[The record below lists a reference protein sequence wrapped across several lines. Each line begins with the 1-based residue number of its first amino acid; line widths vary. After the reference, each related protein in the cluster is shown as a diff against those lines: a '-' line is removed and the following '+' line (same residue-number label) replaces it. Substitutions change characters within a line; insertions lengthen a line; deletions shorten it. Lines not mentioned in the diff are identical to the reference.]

1 MSDPNDFQEE
11 MKRFKKQFE
20 GVNKQFPGFGKFG
33 GVFVILILVLIGTF
47 SSFYTV
53 EPDEEAVV
61 LRFGRYTGS
70 PKPPG
75 LHFKVPFGVDKVIKV
90 QTKRVLQEEFGFRT
104 NTISRRSSTSYSAR
118 NYDLESL
125 MLTGDLNVAD
135 VEWVVQYQISDPYNF
150 LFRTSSPIINI
161 RDVAESIMRRVVGD
175 RTVTEILTTGRKEI
189 AGLAKELM
197 QEVLNKYELGNKCR
211 HCKAS
216 RCKPT

>member
-1 MSDPNDFQEE
+1 

-20 GVNKQFPGFGKFG
+20 GVNKQLPGFGKFG

-104 NTISRRSSTSYSAR
+104 NTISRAVF
-118 NYDLESL
+118 NK
-125 MLTGDLNVAD
+125 
-135 VEWVVQYQISDPYNF
+135 
-150 LFRTSSPIINI
+150 LFS
-161 RDVAESIMRRVVGD
+161 EK
-175 RTVTEILTTGRKEI
+175 L
-189 AGLAKELM
+189 
-197 QEVLNKYELGNKCR
+197 
-211 HCKAS
+211 
-216 RCKPT
+216 

>member
-75 LHFKVPFGVDKVIKV
+75 LHFKIPFGVDKVIKV

-125 MLTGDLNVAD
+125 MLN
-135 VEWVVQYQISDPYNF
+135 W
-150 LFRTSSPIINI
+150 
-161 RDVAESIMRRVVGD
+161 
-175 RTVTEILTTGRKEI
+175 
-189 AGLAKELM
+189 
-197 QEVLNKYELGNKCR
+197 
-211 HCKAS
+211 
-216 RCKPT
+216 